1 LGKEHSSLEEVELE
15 VFKAEAGGFTGEP
28 IFFGLV
34 TFFEVEG
41 LALRTQIQGG
51 KWWCGGVRVGG
62 D

>member
-1 LGKEHSSLEEVELE
+1 LGKVHSSLEDVELE
-15 VFKAEAGGFTGEP
+15 VFKAEAGGFTGDP

-51 KWWCGGVRVGG
+51 K
-62 D
+62 